1 MKFKFWAAF
10 ICIIIKTAAEEW
22 TFLSIKRAANDAFGY
37 KKFCFIFG
45 AIKYNFSSRSKLYD
59 VIAFG
64 ENFVLLLDFLSFP
77 VYALRFGSA
86 RCRRY
91 FAPVPL
97 YLAPFAFYLAIIY
110 MEKEIFFVVVHR
122 EHHGEREIG
131 GESESNTKPTNPSSC
146 LWNDCEITWRNNKFR
161 FRTSARG
168 GGGGA

>member
-22 TFLSIKRAANDAFGY
+22 TFLSIKRAPNDALGY

-64 ENFVLLLDFLSFP
+64 ENFVLLLDFFSFP

-110 MEKEIFFVVVHR
+110 MGKEIFFVVVHR
-122 EHHGEREIG
+122 EHHGERER
-131 GESESNTKPTNPSSC
+131 ERASRTQNQQTPQAV
-146 LWNDCEITWRNNKFR
+146 CEMIVK
-161 FRTSARG
+161 
-168 GGGGA
+168 